1 VQNNISLT
9 GDQSRL
15 LIQLMTNEN
24 VVYKGSSLPDVY
36 IIFGQLLAISNVQP
50 PALPP
55 PSSKE

>member
-1 VQNNISLT
+1 MQNNISLT

-50 PALPP
+50 PAQTP
-55 PSSKE
+55 PSSS